1 MSKKMLFAFLGLV
14 ILGALA
20 ITAYLIFN
28 HKEARTSA
36 EGGLAMRGE
45 RGIIITPREAKA
57 FLIDADIERWAVVVG
72 ISDYKNNPA
81 VTDLKY
87 ADRDAQSF
95 YDFLVSPQG
104 GCFKTENIQLLLN
117 QKASVSN
124 LRYALGTFLGK
135 TADKDLVVIYMAGHG
150 APDPKKWENLYF
162 LTYDADMNSLP
173 NTAYPMDDLTRD
185 LQRYIKAKKVIVI
198 TDACHSAA
206 VSGGMIA
213 MRGNEGHRVNDY
225 LKKLSESREGCT
237 FITAT
242 RAGEGS
248 QESEKWGGGHG
259 VFTHFLLEGLKGQAD
274 RNSDGFITI
283 KEAYDY
289 LYPKVQRESENG
301 QSPFASV
308 YLDNSIPM
316 GICEPEKLG
325 IISRLNPSGIKIDK
339 DILHYSVGLTY
350 LESKDYK
357 KAIESLKEA
366 IRLKPND
373 AGAYYWLGFAYAE
386 IENYQK
392 AIESYKEVVRL
403 NPDFVYTYD
412 PLGSAYFALNDYE
425 KAIESF
431 KEAIRINPDNAT
443 VYSKLGIAY
452 AGIKEYQKAIE
463 SCKEAIR
470 LTPDSAQAHYFLGV
484 AYNRIEN
491 YQKAMEPFK
500 EAIRLNPGYAAAHCD
515 IGRAYAGLKN
525 YEKAMESF
533 KESIRLYPDYAEA
546 HYNLGL
552 GYLLNDDRGSALDE
566 YNILK
571 GLDKEKAN
579 ELFNLIYEK

>member
-1 MSKKMLFAFLGLV
+1 MSKKILFAFLGLV
-14 ILGALA
+14 VLGALA
-20 ITAYLIFN
+20 ITSYLIFN

-36 EGGLAMRGE
+36 EGGPAMRGE

-57 FLIDADIERWAVVVG
+57 FLADPDIERWAVVVG

-248 QESEKWGGGHG
+248 QESEKWGDGHG

-274 RNSDGFITI
+274 RNGDGFITI

-301 QSPFASV
+301 QSPFASA

-325 IISRLNPSGIKIDK
+325 IISKAKPSEIKGSDTYERLKKKYTGQLKSDDANAHFNLGIK
-339 DILHYSVGLTY
+339 YY
-350 LESKDYK
+350 NSKD
-357 KAIESLKEA
+357 
-366 IRLKPND
+366 
-373 AGAYYWLGFAYAE
+373 
-386 IENYQK
+386 YQK
-392 AIESYKEVVRL
+392 AIESYKE
-403 NPDFVYTYD
+403 
-412 PLGSAYFALNDYE
+412 
-425 KAIESF
+425 
-431 KEAIRINPDNAT
+431 AIRIEPDYADA
-443 VYSKLGIAY
+443 YSLLGLAY
-452 AGIKEYQKAIE
+452 TDLGDYQKAIE
-463 SCKEAIR
+463 SYKE
-470 LTPDSAQAHYFLGV
+470 LV
-484 AYNRIEN
+484 RI
-491 YQKAMEPFK
+491 K
-500 EAIRLNPGYAAAHCD
+500 
-515 IGRAYAGLKN
+515 
-525 YEKAMESF
+525 
-533 KESIRLYPDYAEA
+533 PDYAEA
-546 HYNLGL
+546 HRSLGIAYGGIKDFQKAIESHKEAIRIKPDYADAHYRLGL
-552 GYLLNDDRGSALDE
+552 AYVIIGDRGSALDE

-571 GLDKEKAN
+571 GLDKELAN
-579 ELFNLIYEK
+579 KLFNLIYGE